1 MSKKE
6 TSEPT
11 KSDEGQ
17 SSPRLALS
25 LLLVLVFA
33 IVVLGLKAFGVF

>member
-6 TSEPT
+6 ISEPV
-11 KSDEGQ
+11 KDDEGQ
-17 SSPRLALS
+17 TNPKLALT

-33 IVVLGLKAFGVF
+33 IIILGLKAFGVF